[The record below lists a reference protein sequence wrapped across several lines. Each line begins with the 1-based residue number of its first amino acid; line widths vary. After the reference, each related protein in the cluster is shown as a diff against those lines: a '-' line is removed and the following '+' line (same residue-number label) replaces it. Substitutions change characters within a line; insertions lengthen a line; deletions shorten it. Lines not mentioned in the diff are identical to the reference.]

1 MKFDEQQHEIS
12 AKELGATELPKPIKK
27 VIYLFFTYLRLSFEV
42 KINNKE
48 IKVKTGK

>member
-27 VIYLFFTYLRLSFEV
+27 LWASHQKL
-42 KINNKE
+42 
-48 IKVKTGK
+48 